1 MAGVTSKYSG
11 HQYSRSRQCFQYM
24 FVLAVFLLLA
34 QIGYVQYENSNTDS
48 SWKVE
53 FFNFG
58 TGNSSVKTEDIE
70 MMILRKYNKTTN
82 NDTKSKWEGS
92 VFGWIFDM
100 IVSFKKPV
108 PLPPCPK
115 GPYNGGEIF

>member
-1 MAGVTSKYSG
+1 MARAAAKYSG
-11 HQYSRSRQCFQYM
+11 QQYSRSRQCFQYL

-34 QIGYVQYENSNTDS
+34 QIGYVQYEYNDTDS
-48 SWKVE
+48 SFKVE
-53 FFNFG
+53 FLFG
-58 TGNSSVKTEDIE
+58 TGNSSVMTDDIE
-70 MMILRKYNKTTN
+70 MLVLRKYNKTTN
-82 NDTKSKWEGS
+82 YDIKSKPEVS